1 MTSPH
6 SDSAVDDWA
15 SVSLLSSHMLN
26 KTNGM
31 QQTFECVRVVC
42 GVGASGV
49 GIFTRSQ
56 SGSTQLMQRLEEENV
71 MEEVDKHHQ
80 SKDSIY
86 FRDGV
91 RQIDFVLSYIDEKD
105 GERKQ

>member
-1 MTSPH
+1 MMTSPH

-71 MEEVDKHHQ
+71 MEEVNC
-80 SKDSIY
+80 SLLL
-86 FRDGV
+86 
-91 RQIDFVLSYIDEKD
+91 LSSFPPPTPRILSS
-105 GERKQ
+105 